1 MFFCFKKLMINAI
14 PFVRNMF
21 ELNFTFMMPFLS
33 IKNFTCVSFIFKFYL
48 PCLEVNAH
56 KIQSLVVNSALWKK
70 ILEISLNYHKCY
82 FTDKLGYISF
92 LFSCIVGLYPGT
104 WYFWKMKIGFH
115 FYDVPQQGVEVYYCT
130 CFCIRVCCGIFV
142 QYSN

>member
-1 MFFCFKKLMINAI
+1 MSSILLLWC
-14 PFVRNMF
+14 R
-21 ELNFTFMMPFLS
+21 FLS

-56 KIQSLVVNSALWKK
+56 KIQSLVEKSALWKK

-92 LFSCIVGLYPGT
+92 LFFCHCGSLFRYMIFLKDEDRVSLLWCSTTGGWSVLLYLFLYKRMLWNICAILELIVSEVG
-104 WYFWKMKIGFH
+104 WKC
-115 FYDVPQQGVEVYYCT
+115 FYVK
-130 CFCIRVCCGIFV
+130 
-142 QYSN
+142 S